1 MGTPRF
7 RLVISLAVA
16 SLLATFLVY
25 TTVFGSSTQVLQ
37 VGQLTSDPT
46 AGAKTV
52 RLNGWVAR
60 ESGNPAAPNGLR
72 FTLADNKGA
81 TGCVNVLYYGSRPD
95 AFRTGRS
102 VLVDGKFENG
112 TFVAVKDSLSTRC
125 PSKYTASQKA
135 ISEPTS
141 PCSSTSAA
149 A

>member
-25 TTVFGSSTQVLQ
+25 TTVFSGSTQVMQ
-37 VGQLTSDPT
+37 VGQLTSDPS

-60 ESGNPAAPNGLR
+60 ESGNPASPKGLR
-72 FTLADNKGA
+72 FTLADNQGA
-81 TGCVNVLYYGSRPD
+81 RGCVHVLYYGSRPD

-102 VLVDGKFENG
+102 VLVDGKLEDG

-135 ISEPTS
+135 ISQPSS
-141 PCSSTSAA
+141 PCSA
-149 A
+149 

>member
-1 MGTPRF
+1 MGSARF
-7 RLVISLAVA
+7 RLVVSLAVA

-37 VGQLTSDPT
+37 VGQLTTDPAAAAT
-46 AGAKTV
+46 KTV
-52 RLNGWVAR
+52 RLNGWVAA
-60 ESGNPAAPNGLR
+60 ESGNPAAPGGLR

-81 TGCVNVLYYGSRPD
+81 KGCIKVLYHGERPD

-102 VLVDGKFENG
+102 VLVDGKLEGG

-135 ISEPTS
+135 IQQPSS
-141 PCSSTSAA
+141 PCSTSA
-149 A
+149 

>member
-1 MGTPRF
+1 MGSARF
-7 RLVISLAVA
+7 RLVVSLAVA

-37 VGQLTSDPT
+37 VGQLTTDPAAAAT
-46 AGAKTV
+46 KTV
-52 RLNGWVAR
+52 RLNGWVAA
-60 ESGNPAAPNGLR
+60 ESGNPASPQGLR

-81 TGCVNVLYYGSRPD
+81 TGCIKVLYHGERPD

-102 VLVDGKFENG
+102 VLVDGKLEGG

-135 ISEPTS
+135 IQQPSS
-141 PCSSTSAA
+141 PCSTSA
-149 A
+149 

>member
-7 RLVISLAVA
+7 RLIVSLAVA

-25 TTVFGSSTQVLQ
+25 TTFFGSSTQVLQ

-60 ESGNPAAPNGLR
+60 ESGNPASPNGLR

-81 TGCVNVLYYGSRPD
+81 RGCVNVLYYGSRPD

-102 VLVDGKFENG
+102 VLVDGKLEGG

-135 ISEPTS
+135 ISQPSS
-141 PCSSTSAA
+141 PCSA
-149 A
+149 

>member
-1 MGTPRF
+1 MAPPRF

-25 TTVFGSSTQVLQ
+25 TTVFSGSTQVLQ
-37 VGQLTSDPT
+37 VGQLTSDPAAAT
-46 AGAKTV
+46 KTV

-60 ESGNPAAPNGLR
+60 ESGNPASPSGLR

-81 TGCVNVLYYGSRPD
+81 HGCVNVLYYGSRPD

-102 VLVDGKFENG
+102 VLVDGKLEDG

-135 ISEPTS
+135 ISQPSS
-141 PCSSTSAA
+141 PCSA
-149 A
+149 

>member
-7 RLVISLAVA
+7 RLVVSLAVA

-37 VGQLTSDPT
+37 VGQLTTDP
-46 AGAKTV
+46 AAAVHHTV
-52 RLNGWVAR
+52 RLNGWVAAS
-60 ESGNPAAPNGLR
+60 SGNPASPQGLH

-81 TGCVNVLYYGSRPD
+81 PGCIKVLYYGERPD
-95 AFRTGRS
+95 AFRTGRA
-102 VLVDGKFENG
+102 VLVDGKLEGN

-135 ISEPTS
+135 IQQPTS
-141 PCSSTSAA
+141 NCSA
-149 A
+149 

>member
-25 TTVFGSSTQVLQ
+25 TTVFSGSTQVLQ
-37 VGQLTSDPT
+37 VGQLTSDPS

-60 ESGNPAAPNGLR
+60 ESGNPASPKGLR

-81 TGCVNVLYYGSRPD
+81 RGCVNVLYYGSRPD

-102 VLVDGKFENG
+102 VLVDGKLEDG

-135 ISEPTS
+135 ITQPSS
-141 PCSSTSAA
+141 PCSV
-149 A
+149 

>member
-7 RLVISLAVA
+7 RLVVSLAVA

-37 VGQLTSDPT
+37 VGQLTTDPT
-46 AGAKTV
+46 AAVHHTV
-52 RLNGWVAR
+52 RLNGWVAAS
-60 ESGNPAAPNGLR
+60 SGNPASPQGLH
-72 FTLADNKGA
+72 FTLADNRGA
-81 TGCVNVLYYGSRPD
+81 PGCVKVLYYGERPD

-102 VLVDGKFENG
+102 VLVDGTLEGN

-135 ISEPTS
+135 IAQPTS
-141 PCSSTSAA
+141 PCSV
-149 A
+149 

>member
-25 TTVFGSSTQVLQ
+25 TTVFSGSTQVLQ
-37 VGQLTSDPT
+37 VGQLTSDPS

-60 ESGNPAAPNGLR
+60 ESGNPASPKGLR

-81 TGCVNVLYYGSRPD
+81 RGCVNVLYYGSRPD

-102 VLVDGKFENG
+102 VLVDGKLEDG

-135 ISEPTS
+135 ITQPSS
-141 PCSSTSAA
+141 PCSA
-149 A
+149 

>member
-25 TTVFGSSTQVLQ
+25 TTVFSGSTQVLQ
-37 VGQLTSDPT
+37 VGQLTSDPG

-60 ESGNPAAPNGLR
+60 ESGNPASPKGLR

-81 TGCVNVLYYGSRPD
+81 RGCVNVLYYGSRPD

-102 VLVDGKFENG
+102 VLVDGKLEDG

-135 ISEPTS
+135 ITQPSS
-141 PCSSTSAA
+141 PCSA
-149 A
+149 

>member
-25 TTVFGSSTQVLQ
+25 TTVFSGSTQVLQ
-37 VGQLTSDPT
+37 VGQLTSDPA
-46 AGAKTV
+46 AGTKTV

-60 ESGNPAAPNGLR
+60 ESGNPASPNGLR

-81 TGCVNVLYYGSRPD
+81 KGCVNVLYYGSRPD

-102 VLVDGKFENG
+102 VLVDGKLEDG

-135 ISEPTS
+135 ISEPAS
-141 PCSSTSAA
+141 PCSAA
-149 A
+149 

>member
-7 RLVISLAVA
+7 RLIVSLAVA

-60 ESGNPAAPNGLR
+60 ESGNPASPNGLR

-81 TGCVNVLYYGSRPD
+81 RGCVNVLYYGSRPD

-102 VLVDGKFENG
+102 VLVDGKLEGG

-135 ISEPTS
+135 ISQPSS
-141 PCSSTSAA
+141 PCSA
-149 A
+149 

>member
-25 TTVFGSSTQVLQ
+25 TTVFSGSTQVLQ
-37 VGQLTSDPT
+37 VGQLTSDPA

-60 ESGNPAAPNGLR
+60 ESGNPASPKGLR

-81 TGCVNVLYYGSRPD
+81 RGCVNVLYYGSRPD

-102 VLVDGKFENG
+102 VLVDGKLEDG

-135 ISEPTS
+135 ITQPSS
-141 PCSSTSAA
+141 PCSA
-149 A
+149 

>member
-1 MGTPRF
+1 MGSARF
-7 RLVISLAVA
+7 RLVVSLAVA

-37 VGQLTSDPT
+37 VGQLTTDPAAAAT
-46 AGAKTV
+46 KTV
-52 RLNGWVAR
+52 RLNGWVAA
-60 ESGNPAAPNGLR
+60 EKGNPASPQGLR

-81 TGCVNVLYYGSRPD
+81 KGCIHVLYYGERPD

-102 VLVDGKFENG
+102 VLVDGKLEGN

-135 ISEPTS
+135 IQQPTS
-141 PCSSTSAA
+141 NCSA
-149 A
+149 